1 MNKQTQLINE
11 RYEALLFARTP
22 ESGRK
27 AAKELIK
34 VVLGEGALQQQSF
47 EEALRQT
54 CRKFRPSRDPREQA
68 RFEQEF
74 LELALA
80 PTPALAREV
89 AA

>member
-1 MNKQTQLINE
+1 MNKQTQLVNE

-22 ESGRK
+22 DSGRK

-34 VVLGEGALQQQSF
+34 VVLGEEALQQPF

-80 PTPALAREV
+80 PTPAREI

>member
-1 MNKQTQLINE
+1 MNRQTQLVNE

-22 ESGRK
+22 EAGRK
-27 AAKELIK
+27 AANELIK
-34 VVLGEGALQQQSF
+34 VVLGEEALNKPF

-80 PTPALAREV
+80 PTPAATREI

>member
-1 MNKQTQLINE
+1 MNKQIQVVNE

-22 ESGRK
+22 ESARK

-34 VVLGEGALQQQSF
+34 TVLGEEALELPF

-68 RFEQEF
+68 RFELEF

-80 PTPALAREV
+80 PTPSREI